1 MENNKFN
8 IIFFSV
14 LSFVIL
20 IGTWSIASAI
30 SDKPIPISEESNYSY
45 NEPVNEPEPE
55 YTPELFTIEDLSMY
69 FGVPEEVIDKLG
81 PKSTDVASDVYSG
94 MPYIKIGSTVYFP
107 KRAIDE
113 WLKNS
118 NGLNVE

>member
-1 MENNKFN
+1 
-8 IIFFSV
+8 
-14 LSFVIL
+14 
-20 IGTWSIASAI
+20 
-30 SDKPIPISEESNYSY
+30 
-45 NEPVNEPEPE
+45 
-55 YTPELFTIEDLSMY
+55 MY